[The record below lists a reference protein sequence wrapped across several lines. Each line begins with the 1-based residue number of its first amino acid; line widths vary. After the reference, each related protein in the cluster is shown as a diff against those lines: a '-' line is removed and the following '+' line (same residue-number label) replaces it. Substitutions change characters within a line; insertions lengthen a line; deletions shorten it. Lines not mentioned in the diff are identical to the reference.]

1 MTISLTSTNVIRRAP
16 LEEISQAHS
25 HPFHQIVIG
34 LAGEAEIIIDGQPLH
49 ISSFQGCTIP
59 GDREHCYR
67 GIGENS
73 QLLLDLFD
81 DAPGLSG
88 AYRHHFQL
96 FSSPLHFELDSA
108 AQAYLTF
115 MVEEITHQ
123 PDVDRD
129 LLITTLLS
137 ILSHRL
143 LDRQTTP
150 QSRLDLARLDQYI
163 DQHLARG
170 IRVEDLAGLV
180 HLSSAHFT
188 ELFRIRTG
196 LPPYQYILRKRLNA
210 ARQLLLESRL
220 PLIDIAERSGF
231 ANQSALSHAFRR
243 HFGYA
248 PGALR
253 QPSSS

>member
-1 MTISLTSTNVIRRAP
+1 MTIALTSTNVIRRAP

-34 LAGEAEIIIDGQPLH
+34 LEGEAEIIIDGRPLH
-49 ISSFQGCTIP
+49 ISPFHGCTIP

-67 GIGENS
+67 GIGNNS

-96 FSSPLHFELDSA
+96 FSQPLHFELDSA
-108 AQAYLTF
+108 ARAYLTF

-143 LDRQTTP
+143 LDRQATP
-150 QSRLDLARLDQYI
+150 QSRLDLVMLDHYI
-163 DQHLARG
+163 EQHLARG
-170 IRVEDLAGLV
+170 IRVEDLAGLA

-210 ARQLLLESRL
+210 ARKLLLESRL
-220 PLIDIAERSGF
+220 PLVDIAERSGF

-243 HFGYA
+243 HFGHS

-253 QPSSS
+253 QTTGS